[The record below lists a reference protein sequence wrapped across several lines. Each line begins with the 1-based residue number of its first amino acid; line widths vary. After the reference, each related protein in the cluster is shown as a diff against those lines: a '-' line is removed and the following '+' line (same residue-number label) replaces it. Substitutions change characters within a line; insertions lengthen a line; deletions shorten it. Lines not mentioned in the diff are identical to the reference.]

1 MKCKLSE
8 KCEFGNLC
16 KDATRHDSLT
26 VLGCSSFKTKEPMT
40 NEQWLH
46 TATTEQLADFIGK
59 AMLFYDN
66 STMSLL
72 EAIQKATKYEKL
84 GKHMTEDIVE
94 WLKQP
99 HTQ

>member
-26 VLGCSSFKTKEPMT
+26 VLGCLSFKTKKPMT
-40 NEQWLH
+40 NEYFLR
-46 TATTEQLADFIGK
+46 TATTEQLAECITNISFNTG
-59 AMLFYDN
+59 YD
-66 STMSLL
+66 SYDVVYRKM
-72 EAIQKATKYEKL
+72 
-84 GKHMTEDIVE
+84 VE

-99 HTQ
+99 HRGE

>member
-26 VLGCSSFKTKEPMT
+26 VLGCSSFKTKKPMT
-40 NEQWLH
+40 EQEYIQ
-46 TATTEQLADFIGK
+46 TCNAEQLA
-59 AMLFYDN
+59 
-66 STMSLL
+66 
-72 EAIQKATKYEKL
+72 EAIYYLTWF
-84 GKHMTEDIVE
+84 HTELDERLDKNVKNGCYNDDENIKIVTE

-99 HTQ
+99 HTPKE